1 PWAAAAP
8 HSGSPARRRR
18 ARGGRCASD
27 KTRTRSPRPVN
38 RHRATPTLSSKTL
51 TAAAVRRAS
60 SRTEVTI
67 PRLKVEAGFDAPKHN
82 RRPKAPAVPFPRV
95 AFVHELVLSTVT
107 ARRFCDQH
115 EMSLHTATGRSLP

>member
-1 PWAAAAP
+1 MSVSAVAVQATSRERAAP
-8 HSGSPARRRR
+8 GRSIVIAR
-18 ARGGRCASD
+18 
-27 KTRTRSPRPVN
+27 PQP
-38 RHRATPTLSSKTL
+38 LSSKTL
-51 TAAAVRRAS
+51 TAAAVRRAT

-67 PRLKVEAGFDAPKHN
+67 PRLKVKAGFDASKHN

-95 AFVHELVLSTVT
+95 AVVHELVLSTVT